1 LLQTSQTASFSDKK
15 TSSLTAA
22 SDKP

>member
-1 LLQTSQTASFSDKK
+1 LLQTSQTASFSDK
-15 TSSLTAA
+15 TTPSLSAE